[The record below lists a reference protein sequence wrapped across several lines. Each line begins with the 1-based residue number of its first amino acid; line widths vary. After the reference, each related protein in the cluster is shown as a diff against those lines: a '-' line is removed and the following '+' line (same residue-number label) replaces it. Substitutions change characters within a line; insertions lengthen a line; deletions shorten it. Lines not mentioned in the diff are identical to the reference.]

1 MAKRRKNRT
10 HTKGA
15 NEEVAEDKGPKSF
28 VIKVCPAA
36 AVAVRAPLLT
46 QLSLVGRSDTKRV
59 AARQGHAKGHGTR
72 NRQSSTSESRRFQIR
87 IPF

>member
-15 NEEVAEDKGPKSF
+15 NEEVGEDKGPKSF
-28 VIKVCPAA
+28 VIKVCAPATTM
-36 AVAVRAPLLT
+36 RLPLI
-46 QLSLVGRSDTKRV
+46 QLSLVGRGDTKRL

-72 NRQSSTSESRRFQIR
+72 NRQSSTSESRRL
-87 IPF
+87 